1 MSRVK
6 DFITLI
12 AAIGLSLTCLQQ
24 QQHISNSSTA
34 TAKCKLLVSKVMD
47 AWEIL
52 ARKRD
57 EEVETVQLGLNLR

>member
-1 MSRVK
+1 MSSVK

-12 AAIGLSLTCLQQ
+12 AAIGLSLTCLQ